1 MSASENN
8 TASRTRILSLEEC
21 RALLSL
27 YETMLEVARTQDWEH
42 LTRIETQAAAIRNT
56 ALARS
61 PVPPEAENI
70 EELTQLLT
78 RIQRLDHDIRGQTE
92 PAREEAR
99 RQLAVEVKD
108 RAVREAYGNVDN
120 SGFTDR

>member
-8 TASRTRILSLEEC
+8 MAAHTRILSLEEC

-27 YETMLEVARTQDWEH
+27 YEGMLDVARAQDWER
-42 LTRIETQAAAIRNT
+42 LSRIESQAAAIRDT
-56 ALARS
+56 ALTRS
-61 PVPPEAENI
+61 PVPSKAENV

-78 RIQRLDHDIRGQTE
+78 RIQRLDHDIRSQTE

-108 RAVREAYGNVDN
+108 RAVREAYGNVDR
-120 SGFTDR
+120 SGFAGR